1 MPDPT
6 PDPNPDRSLAR
17 RLRHAPAGSD
27 QAPVADLVAAALDA
41 ADRAGEVDVAWARL
55 DSPIGDLV
63 VAVTDEGLVRVGFAH
78 EDQVLDE
85 LAAQVSPR
93 IVTVGQRTDPV
104 RRQLD
109 EYFEGRR
116 TRFDVPLDWRLA
128 RGFRRTVLEALA
140 AEVPHG
146 AVVSYKDL
154 AVVAGSPRASRAV
167 GTAMATNPIPVIV
180 PCHRVLRTGGALG
193 GYGGG
198 LDTKRWL
205 LTHEGVTLA

>member
-6 PDPNPDRSLAR
+6 PHTTPDRSLAR
-17 RLRHAPAGSD
+17 RLRKGPTGSD
-27 QAPVADLVAAALDA
+27 PSPVADLVAAALDA
-41 ADRAGEVDVAWARL
+41 ADRAGEVDVAWTRL

-78 EDQVLDE
+78 EDHVLDE

-93 IVTVGQRTDPV
+93 IVAVSRRTDPV

-116 TRFDVPLDWRLA
+116 TRFDLPLDWRLT

-140 AEVPHG
+140 AGVPHG

-154 AVVAGSPRASRAV
+154 AVVAGNPGASRAV
-167 GTAMATNPIPVIV
+167 GTAMATNPIPVVV

>member
-6 PDPNPDRSLAR
+6 PDRSLVQ
-17 RLRHAPAGSD
+17 RLRKNPSGSD
-27 QAPVADLVAAALDA
+27 PAPVADLVAAALDA

-78 EDQVLDE
+78 EDHVLDE

-93 IVTVGQRTDPV
+93 IVTVGRRTDPV

-116 TRFDVPLDWRLA
+116 THFDLPLDWRLT
-128 RGFRRTVLEALA
+128 RGFRRRVLEALA

-154 AVVAGSPRASRAV
+154 AVVAGNPRASRAV
-167 GTAMATNPIPVIV
+167 GTAMATNPIPVVV